1 MPRSVQRK
9 KARESIETSSD
20 DGAVA
25 PPAAKKAKQSFGDL
39 AGDGERDDRNTA
51 TYSYRAGGA
60 TALMVPRIPS
70 HPSYPTTPAPAAPAA
85 HTAKKA
91 KREIYDPKGDELM
104 YLLTCNVGDQPTKRM
119 RESLSWRSKYAVPI
133 KPKGIEKI
141 QSRPTQTHIKRPH
154 PPRHIQTPI
163 LTELDDVKHR
173 LGFGVNWTME
183 QFLEDEQQNPPLVV
197 IYRLSGSV
205 DADRYPIWR
214 SEPCGTIRQA
224 RESAAQK
231 ITAHFEVTK
240 PTKFFPRVVS

>member
-141 QSRPTQTHIKRPH
+141 QSRPIQTHIKDPIRPA
-154 PPRHIQTPI
+154 IF
-163 LTELDDVKHR
+163 R
-173 LGFGVNWTME
+173 LRYSQSWTMSSTGSA
-183 QFLEDEQQNPPLVV
+183 
-197 IYRLSGSV
+197 SGSIGQWNNSLKMNS
-205 DADRYPIWR
+205 RILL
-214 SEPCGTIRQA
+214 S
-224 RESAAQK
+224 
-231 ITAHFEVTK
+231 
-240 PTKFFPRVVS
+240 